1 MDSNLDGAL
10 NEYKETKETTNK
22 QVKQLYWNM
31 AIGLQKVDNLVPS
44 TYMMDLVKE
53 NIDGK
58 ISAYDVEEK
67 LISYYET
74 KDINNKVIAKE
85 LECDLVATR
94 INELL
99 NDNSFGLLPI
109 TFKNIHKYLFKDIYD
124 FAGIYR
130 NVNITKDEPILR
142 GDTVN
147 YLPYHQLEEGLEHD
161 FNKEKE
167 FDYSKLS
174 MKEKIEHVVDFTSSI
189 WQAHPFR
196 EGNTRTTAVLIE
208 KYLRSMGF
216 NVNNDLFKEH
226 SVYFRNALVRANYT
240 NVVKDIY
247 PTNEYLIKFYEN
259 LLLNKNNMLLNDD
272 LIINE

>member
-1 MDSNLDGAL
+1 MENNLNGAL
-10 NEYKETKETTNK
+10 NEYKETKETTDK
-22 QVKQLYWNM
+22 VIKQLYWDM
-31 AIGLQKVDNLVPS
+31 AIGLQKVDNLTPS
-44 TYMMDLVKE
+44 PYMISLVKE
-53 NIDGK
+53 NINGK
-58 ISAYDVEEK
+58 ISTSEVLEK
-67 LISYYET
+67 LNSYYET
-74 KDINNKVIAKE
+74 KYENNKIITNE

-99 NDNSFGLLPI
+99 NDNSFGMYPI

-130 NVNITKDEPILR
+130 NVNITKSEPVLK

-174 MKEKIEHVVDFTSSI
+174 MNDKIIHIAKFTSTI

-196 EGNTRTTAVLIE
+196 KGNTRTTAVLIE
-208 KYLRSMGF
+208 KYLRNMGF
-216 NVNNDLFKEH
+216 NINNELFKDY
-226 SVYFRNALVRANYT
+226 SVYFRNALVRSNYT
-240 NVVKDIY
+240 NVSKNIY
-247 PTNEYLIKFYEN
+247 PSYEYLNKFFEN
-259 LLLNKNNMLLNDD
+259 LLIDKNNILLNEDMV
-272 LIINE
+272 IND